1 MFATPVAYL
10 IDEAGVI
17 IQDAAV
23 GTDAILSVLARVETL
38 VPRAGEVVGS
48 A

>member
-17 IQDAAV
+17 ERDVAV
-23 GTDAILSVLARVETL
+23 GLDGVRELFAAHDGGRLA
-38 VPRAGEVVGS
+38 G
-48 A
+48 